1 MNYNSLNY
9 FEFIKGLNMTYLLK
23 DLDYK
28 YSDLEPFFDKKTMEI
43 HHTKHHQT
51 YINNINIVI
60 KNTQFDNLSTNDLIN
75 KLDKIPKDKK
85 IFLKNNLGGHINH
98 SIFWEIL
105 KLNTT
110 PNGLL
115 KTEIEK
121 KFNSISNFKK
131 EFEKVAMQHFGSG
144 WVWLVIKNNN
154 LSIIATNNQD
164 NPIMNISD
172 KLSGF
177 PILGLDLWEHA
188 YYLKHQNNKINYIKD
203 FWSVLN
209 WDQVLIRFNTFIQK

>member
-1 MNYNSLNY
+1 
-9 FEFIKGLNMTYLLK
+9 MTYLLK
-23 DLDYK
+23 NLDYK
-28 YSDLEPFFDKKTMEI
+28 YSDLEPFFDTKTMQI

-51 YINNINIVI
+51 YINNVNTVI
-60 KNTQFDNLSTNDLIN
+60 KNTKFDNLSTNDLIN
-75 KLDKIPKDKK
+75 KLDEISKDKK
-85 IFLKNNLGGHINH
+85 DFLKNNLGGHINH

-105 KLNTT
+105 KINTT

-115 KTEIEK
+115 KNEIEK
-121 KFNSISNFKK
+121 KFDSISNFKK
-131 EFEKVAMQHFGSG
+131 EFEKVAMSHFGSG

-154 LSIIATNNQD
+154 LSIISTNNQD
-164 NPIMNISD
+164 NPIMNISE

-177 PILGLDLWEHA
+177 PVLGLDLWEHA

-209 WDQVLIRFNTFIQK
+209 WNQALLRFNKYIKY